1 MDIGANI
8 NPDVFGFVRSLM
20 DAPCPHEVTNWGDT
34 FKNPFTPELLCQPC
48 PTNKGKRI
56 ETINNR
62 SGTKK
67 YREVFDAQSFSQL
80 SSSVASSSLGCALD
94 CRKVYG
100 CQSFKWTP
108 EDNSCRMGGSTDSV
122 SGEGDSD
129 PVFIETLGSKPY
141 IKCF

>member
-1 MDIGANI
+1 MDIGAANMN
-8 NPDVFGFVRSLM
+8 NPGVIGFVRSLM

-80 SSSVASSSLGCALD
+80 SSSVES
-94 CRKVYG
+94 
-100 CQSFKWTP
+100 
-108 EDNSCRMGGSTDSV
+108 
-122 SGEGDSD
+122 
-129 PVFIETLGSKPY
+129 
-141 IKCF
+141 